1 MPLESRAAPR
11 RVSEAHTPAVDF
23 FARQFERQ
31 IASGDFALNPFE
43 RAALPHL
50 HGEVLDL
57 GCGLGNLTLALA
69 ARGERV
75 TAIDACEKAVE
86 SMQARLASLG
96 LPVEASSADLREWRP
111 DRQWDGVACI
121 GLLMFFAPKHARAG
135 LAAVRDAVRPGGVAV
150 MNALVEGTTYLEM
163 FGGAPHCLFAAGELR
178 AAFPGWTILM
188 DEPSTFDAPGG
199 TVKRFE
205 TVIARRPA

>member
-1 MPLESRAAPR
+1 MSD
-11 RVSEAHTPAVDF
+11 SHSPAVEF

-50 HGEVLDL
+50 RGEVLDL

-69 ARGERV
+69 AQGARV

-86 SMQARLASLG
+86 SLQARVARLG
-96 LPVEASSADLREWRP
+96 LAVEASAADLSTWSP
-111 DRQWDGVACI
+111 NRQWDGVACI
-121 GLLMFFAPKHARAG
+121 GLLMFFAPEHARRG
-135 LAAVRDAVRPGGVAV
+135 LAALRDAVRPGGIVV
-150 MNALVEGTTYLEM
+150 VNALVEGTTYLDM
-163 FGGAPHCLFAAGELR
+163 FVDAPYYLFAAGELG
-178 AAFPGWTILM
+178 AAFPGWTVLVE
-188 DEPSTFDAPGG
+188 EPSTFGAPGG

-205 TVIARRPA
+205 TVIARRPG